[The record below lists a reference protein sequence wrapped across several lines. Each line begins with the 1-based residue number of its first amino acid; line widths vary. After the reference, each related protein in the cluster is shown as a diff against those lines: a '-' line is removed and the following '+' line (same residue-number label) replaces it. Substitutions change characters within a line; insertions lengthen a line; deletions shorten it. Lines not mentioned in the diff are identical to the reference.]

1 MDETLGEE
9 GAGQIGPTHL
19 NRIVTSLRSGWPVVL
34 STALAIAFLLWRLAG
49 KGWDPRAIAE
59 LGTEY
64 SAADPS
70 GSEGYDGQFAYYMAL
85 DLRPAAVAPR
95 LDVPAYRYQRILYPL
110 LAHLLALGKAA
121 WVPWTLILVNLV
133 AHAAGTAFVLA
144 YLRAHGRASRY
155 ALIYGLWVGLV
166 LGIGADLYEPLAYA
180 LVAGGMLALSKG
192 RMALGAAA
200 ISSALF
206 AKETTLPFWGA
217 MLAAGFLVQGM
228 KRTRAATWIGGA
240 LFAAWQLWLW
250 VTFGQIGI
258 ASGGALAT
266 PFEWIP
272 YMGFLRLASVGLPV
286 FAAYFLVFGPSVVL
300 PSLWGAAVSL
310 RALLSSPP
318 PKMEAL
324 ALLLNCLFLA
334 VLPFSTYREPLGIVR
349 VATGF
354 VLAVVHFS
362 AARGMLRPL
371 NYGMFWIAF
380 LAFIL

>member
-1 MDETLGEE
+1 V
-9 GAGQIGPTHL
+9 A
-19 NRIVTSLRSGWPVVL
+19 L

-64 SAADPS
+64 SAGDPS

-85 DLRPAAVAPR
+85 DLRPAVVAPR

-110 LAHLLALGKAA
+110 LAHLLALGEAA
-121 WVPWTLILVNLV
+121 WVPWTLILVNLL
-133 AHAAGTAFVLA
+133 AHAAGTACVLA
-144 YLRAHGRASRY
+144 YLRAHGRAARY

-180 LVAGGMLALSKG
+180 LVAGGMLALSTG

-200 ISSALF
+200 VSLALF

-217 MLAAGFLVQGM
+217 MLAGGFLVEGM
-228 KRTRAATWIGGA
+228 KGTRAAAWIGGA

-250 VTFGQIGI
+250 GTFGQMGI

-272 YMGFLRLASVGLPV
+272 YMGFLRLASVGLPI
-286 FAAYFLVFGPSVVL
+286 FAAYSLVFGPSVVL
-300 PSLWGAAVSL
+300 PSIWGAAVSL

-318 PKMEAL
+318 KIEAL

-349 VATGF
+349 VAAGF
-354 VLAVVHFS
+354 VLAVVHF
-362 AARGMLRPL
+362 AAANGLMRPL
-371 NYGMFWIAF
+371 NYAMFWIAF